1 MQHSQAA
8 ANRDRQDVYAA
19 HNSNGPA
26 QIWFTSSPDDA
37 QTYKIV
43 WYALGPVEALK
54 HEGQTPSG
62 EFRFKLLSEHPVA
75 AALHFENVLDYVI
88 EHVIGWCQKM
98 KMQKKNRETL
108 WCPES
113 LAASC

>member
-1 MQHSQAA
+1 LHYRKKQKNVQ
-8 ANRDRQDVYAA
+8 YY
-19 HNSNGPA
+19 PA
-26 QIWFTSSPDDA
+26 LP
-37 QTYKIV
+37 YKIV
-43 WYALGPVEALK
+43 WYALGSVEALK
-54 HEGQTPSG
+54 YEDQTPSG

-75 AALHFENVLDYVI
+75 EALHFENVLDDVI

-98 KMQKKNRETL
+98 RRPKKNRGTL